1 MRKGGCCDAAP
12 ALSARSQERDNPIL
26 RLISKV
32 GRYFSVITLLPSRL
46 PHDMRARP
54 RMKRLS
60 RPKISDSFNVPSG
73 DSAVQAESRADDFIR
88 AAGSSL
94 AEKPT
99 IFPPGRCRPDEIITE
114 LHLPTWLSGRVA
126 DRILRYAAIARENV
140 VAGTDYGLGGRVYAD
155 LMQDVVLSETE
166 KAHRP
171 VPSIRRHKR
180 ATTRLTAPA
189 YWKFESIPLQ
199 ERDAMGQATTKWHH
213 RRCL

>member
-1 MRKGGCCDAAP
+1 M
-12 ALSARSQERDNPIL
+12 
-26 RLISKV
+26 
-32 GRYFSVITLLPSRL
+32 
-46 PHDMRARP
+46 
-54 RMKRLS
+54 
-60 RPKISDSFNVPSG
+60 
-73 DSAVQAESRADDFIR
+73 QAESRAEDLIR
-88 AAGSSL
+88 AAGSSF
-94 AEKPT
+94 AEKPA
-99 IFPPGRCRPDEIITE
+99 IFPPARCRPDEIITE

-189 YWKFESIPLQ
+189 YWKFESSPLQ
-199 ERDAMGQATTKWHH
+199 RRVCKLLVPWPPPGITPLALSTTSGLSPGW
-213 RRCL
+213 RPQSR

>member
-1 MRKGGCCDAAP
+1 
-12 ALSARSQERDNPIL
+12 
-26 RLISKV
+26 
-32 GRYFSVITLLPSRL
+32 
-46 PHDMRARP
+46 
-54 RMKRLS
+54 
-60 RPKISDSFNVPSG
+60 
-73 DSAVQAESRADDFIR
+73 VQAESRADDFIR

-199 ERDAMGQATTKWHH
+199 QTVGLSPDFAVVPGKARVLRQFGDEVRPYGRQ
-213 RRCL
+213 RRARSSNIILRSGSVSVGRYFGTAVSPMRLAPVGAPPPSSVAPLGLQQYR